1 MRRWRN
7 SGSLVLY
14 SRGVMATQ
22 PPTEFP
28 PTDAADPGPSP
39 QESPSGSLDIPR
51 PQPFFSVPGT
61 TIFSVLV
68 AAFIA
73 SVLVFSPATRLDTLE
88 RPEEDL
94 ERLVSREMDMRQVL
108 QKASAWERAVY
119 RFLAGDEDSL
129 DQSIRWYEDLTREIE
144 SPEAQLYRIMLLA
157 EAGQADRISAAIVP
171 WQYQGEG
178 MVRMLDW
185 VRAAYLKSPTAPATG
200 QRLISEVR
208 EELSPGWFAD
218 TLVARIANGIGDQ
231 ATQAEAESAI
241 ARRGTMFLN
250 RQRALL
256 IAEVGVL
263 VWGGILVVPILRNS
277 LRVPIGTT
285 SLPPPWNFQDGY
297 ALFIRGVLGFLI
309 ISGAATYLLP
319 HPTALTAIISLLAGV
334 PLFVWLAK
342 YLAVR
347 GLSLDALGLRL
358 PADFG
363 RLARVTVVLV
373 AVSLLGEII
382 ITVMVALFHIKT
394 DWTDGLLEDLLWDPP
409 WAVLSS
415 AVDSIVWAPLVEE
428 VAFRGVLYGTL
439 RTKMGVGPAA
449 LLSAAIFAFVHGYG
463 AIGLA
468 SVFWSGLIW
477 ALAYERTGSLW
488 PATLAHGVN
497 NLMVTGEFVWM
508 YR

>member
-1 MRRWRN
+1 
-7 SGSLVLY
+7 
-14 SRGVMATQ
+14 MAMQ
-22 PPTEFP
+22 PPTGFP

-51 PQPFFSVPGT
+51 PRSFFSVAGT
-61 TIFSVLV
+61 TVSSILV
-68 AAFIA
+68 AAFIG
-73 SVLVFSPATRLDTLE
+73 SVLFYSPAARLDTLE

-108 QKASAWERAVY
+108 QEAPAWEREVY
-119 RFLAGDEDSL
+119 RFLAGNEDSL
-129 DQSIRWYEDLTREIE
+129 DQAIRWYDDLTKEIE
-144 SPEAQLYRIMLLA
+144 SPQAQLYHIMLLA

-185 VRAAYLKSPTAPATG
+185 VRAAYLKSPTPPATG
-200 QRLISEVR
+200 ERLISEVR
-208 EELSPGWFAD
+208 EELSPEWFAD
-218 TLVARIANGIGDQ
+218 TLVARIANGIGDED
-231 ATQAEAESAI
+231 TQAEAESAI
-241 ARRGTMFLN
+241 ARRGTMYLN

-256 IAEVGVL
+256 IAEVAVL
-263 VWGGILVVPILRNS
+263 LWGGILGLQVLRNG
-277 LRVPIGTT
+277 LRVPIGTA
-285 SLPPPWNFQDGY
+285 SPPSPWNFQDGY
-297 ALFIRGVLGFLI
+297 ALFIRGVLGYLI
-309 ISGAATYLLP
+309 ISGTATYVVP
-319 HPTALTAIISLLAGV
+319 HPTALTAIITLLAGV

-347 GLSLDALGLRL
+347 GLSMDALGLRL
-358 PADFG
+358 PADFAQ
-363 RLARVTVVLV
+363 LATVTLVLV
-373 AVSLLGEII
+373 AVSLVGEII
-382 ITVMVALFHIKT
+382 ITVVIALFHIKT

-428 VAFRGVLYGTL
+428 IAFRGVLYGTL
-439 RTKMGVGPAA
+439 RTRMGVGPAA
-449 LLSAAIFAFVHGYG
+449 LLSAAIFALVHGYG

-497 NLMVTGEFVWM
+497 NLIVTAEFVWM